1 MSFEHNS
8 KDFGQQNLS
17 LKDISFDGD
26 EKKKN
31 QSKFLNKLPF
41 VTAFLAVLI
50 IITDLGFPC
59 NNTLRTIFN
68 IYYNVVL
75 LIGILSLSLPY
86 FRNKKIKY
94 NKTILLDIV
103 LLVALLLV
111 FLYNNIWTTIS
122 NSLQSTHSFITLF
135 LMVSFLIREFFYL
148 RMQINYR
155 WFGPA
160 QLFVIS
166 FLSIIVLGSFL
177 LMLPNATIANISY
190 VDALFTATSAVCV
203 TGLNVLDTE
212 LTFTIFGQVIILL
225 LIQIGGLGIMTI
237 TTYFSYFLKGGSSY
251 KNQLLVKDI
260 TNDERLDNV
269 FSSLKSIL
277 IITTIIEGLGFI
289 LIFMS
294 LGKEDIS
301 LGERAFFSLFH
312 AISSFC
318 NAGFSTLSGNLYDIR
333 IRFNYP
339 VHIIISFLIILGGL
353 GFPIIHNIWEY
364 ITTNIRDLFKR
375 VFKHEKY
382 TYSSLVISVNSH
394 IVIITT
400 AVLLITGTLGFFI
413 FEKNGVLTGYS
424 SDFGK
429 WTAAFFGSVTTRTAG
444 FNSTDTAALS
454 IPTSLMFIVLMWI
467 GASPASTGGG
477 IKTSTFAVAVMNFIA
492 LVRSKKCI
500 EYRGREISQQS
511 VSRAFAQMT
520 LSIIFIMVIT
530 FAMILLESDKEPLDL
545 LFETVSAYSTVG
557 LSRNV
562 TPFLSD
568 AGKLVIILTMFVGR
582 VSLYTLLCSMMK
594 QVKYSKYRYPTEEI
608 LIN

>member
-277 IITTIIEGLGFI
+277 IITTIIEGSGFI

-375 VFKHEKY
+375 VFKQEKY

-545 LFETVSAYSTVG
+545 LFETVSAYGTVG